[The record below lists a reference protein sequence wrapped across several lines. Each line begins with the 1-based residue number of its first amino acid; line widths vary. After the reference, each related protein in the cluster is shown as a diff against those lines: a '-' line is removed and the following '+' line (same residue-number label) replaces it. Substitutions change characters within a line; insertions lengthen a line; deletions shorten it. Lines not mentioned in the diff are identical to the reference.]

1 MCILSKD
8 KEESIEYDNDTEGKG
23 FVVLDLVLRETKAK
37 DDLIDF
43 EDNVQL
49 IAECI
54 SRAVFPWNLGL
65 LASHKLG

>member
-1 MCILSKD
+1 M
-8 KEESIEYDNDTEGKG
+8 
-23 FVVLDLVLRETKAK
+23 VLDLVLRETKAK

-54 SRAVFPWNLGL
+54 SRAVFPWNLRL